1 MLCELQVQKSYTL
14 KAKTVQPSTANFTQQ
29 QELFFFFLLLTHSPA
44 FNSELT
50 FSLSGA
56 CF

>member
-14 KAKTVQPSTANFTQQ
+14 KAKTVKPSTANFTQQ
-29 QELFFFFLLLTHSPA
+29 QELFFFLLLTHSPA